1 MGISVPYLKDGDDS
15 VCTEPQQLLLNFC
28 GQSSWITKGN
38 KKWKWRFLL
47 EVSWGV
53 LTRQGQCEQLNPSGL
68 IPLSDV
74 DHGSVPGGG

>member
-1 MGISVPYLKDGDDS
+1 MEMEVPIRGRL
-15 VCTEPQQLLLNFC
+15 
-28 GQSSWITKGN
+28 
-38 KKWKWRFLL
+38 
-47 EVSWGV
+47 GV